1 MSMRS
6 AAAAAALAAL
16 LAGACGREYK
26 RDDDGAPKTTAGA
39 TQEPQPVYG
48 ANSGEGCAPLPDA
61 GKLTQLLK
69 GAPAEGE
76 AGGMAGGR
84 YSWAAVVDR
93 AGKLCALAVSSDDPT
108 ATWPGSRGIAIAKAS
123 TANGFSSDATPMSTA
138 RLYTMAQPGHSL
150 FSAAYGNPFNPECAA
165 PGDDLRTGQGK
176 VCGGTIVF
184 GGGLALYKGNT
195 RIGGLGVSGDTS
207 CTDHEIAKRVRNAAG
222 LNPPKGGAVDDIMY
236 SSIDGPSV
244 YLHPLC
250 LNTWR
255 NGTKIADEPPAS
267 GY

>member
-1 MSMRS
+1 MPTRTV
-6 AAAAAALAAL
+6 ALAAV
-16 LAGACGREYK
+16 LAIVAAAGCSRDYARDGAA
-26 RDDDGAPKTTAGA
+26 APKTTVGA
-39 TQEPQPVYG
+39 TQGGQPQYG
-48 ANSGEGCAPLPDA
+48 ARSGEGCQALPDA
-61 GKLTQLLK
+61 GKLKELLK
-69 GAPAEGE
+69 GAPTQGE

-93 AGKLCALAVSSDDPT
+93 SGKLCALAVSSDDPT

-123 TANGFSSDATPMSTA
+123 TANGFSSDATPLSTA

-150 FSAAYGNPFNPECAA
+150 FGAAQGNPFNLECAA
-165 PGDDLRTGQGK
+165 PGGDLRTGVDK

-195 RIGGLGVSGDTS
+195 RLGGLGVSGDTS
-207 CTDHEIAKRVRNAAG
+207 CTDHEIAKRVRDAAG
-222 LNPPKGGAVDDIMY
+222 LNPVKGGTVDDIMY
-236 SSIDGPSV
+236 SSVDGVSV
-244 YLHPLC
+244 YSHPLC

-255 NGTKIADEPPAS
+255 NGKKIGDELPAS